1 MTDKKLVIEKED
13 STEKTYHIFNA
24 YSETHLKLK
33 QIKEETGL
41 PMAKLLKLFVDF
53 GIENLE
59 IKEAQH
65 G

>member
-13 STEKTYHIFNA
+13 NPEKNYRILNA
-24 YSETHLKLK
+24 YSETYLKIK
-33 QIKEETGL
+33 QLKEETGL